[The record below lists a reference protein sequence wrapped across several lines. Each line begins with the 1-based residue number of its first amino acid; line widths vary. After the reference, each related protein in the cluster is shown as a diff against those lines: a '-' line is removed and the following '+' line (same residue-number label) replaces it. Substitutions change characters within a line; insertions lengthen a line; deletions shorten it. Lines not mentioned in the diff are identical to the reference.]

1 MADDDGRTI
10 RPFADFLRDQNKGKT
25 HDELSTALNDL
36 VNAVT
41 LHEKGGTLTLKIEVK
56 PMEKGTGDVLLVTD
70 DITVKMPKAKR
81 KPSVFFP
88 DADGNL
94 RRNDPNQMTFD
105 TLTGIDGEREPDVRE
120 RAAGDQ

>member
-1 MADDDGRTI
+1 MDTDDRTI
-10 RPFADFLRDQNKGKT
+10 RPFADFLREQNKGKT

-56 PMEKGTGDVLLVTD
+56 PMEKGGGDVLLVTD
-70 DITVKMPKAKR
+70 EITVKMPKPKR

-94 RRNDPNQMTFD
+94 RRNDPNQMSFD
-105 TLTGIDGEREPDVRE
+105 TLTGIDGERDTDARE
-120 RAAGDQ
+120 RAAGDR